1 MTSYV
6 RFVAGQLNLCTYNG
20 VFKYF
25 FLLSMPTEWSEVIAA
40 GTVCLCVLALSRSY
54 VFFVR
59 NSKTVGARITKVG
72 AHAGLEA
79 P

>member
-1 MTSYV
+1 
-6 RFVAGQLNLCTYNG
+6 
-20 VFKYF
+20 
-25 FLLSMPTEWSEVIAA
+25 MPTEWSEVIAA
-40 GTVCLCVLALSRSY
+40 GTICLCVFALSRSY